1 MRRHDIFRS
10 TGRSSWLVHGT
21 ACWVAC
27 AHWHCTHD
35 MRFAEAVLHVLY
47 QYRHLNWHHLYM
59 YLRSRPAD
67 LRTGSGTGWCLT
79 SGLWSQRLSAVQR
92 CTGTGVYRVQLSAEL
107 ELCMQ
112 LILMMQ
118 SCQPLCID
126 KHP

>member
-21 ACWVAC
+21 ACWVSC

-59 YLRSRPAD
+59 YLRSCATWDREGQGERD
-67 LRTGSGTGWCLT
+67 WLVSH
-79 SGLWSQRLSAVQR
+79 LWTLVAAVVSCTALYRYR
-92 CTGTGVYRVQLSAEL
+92 C
-107 ELCMQ
+107 
-112 LILMMQ
+112 I
-118 SCQPLCID
+118 SCTAVS
-126 KHP
+126 